1 MSDRPMNKFAWM
13 EAIRGADLT
22 HAEYRVLLNLS
33 TFARGDLTNAR
44 PSLKTLC
51 AAARVTDKTAKKSI
65 RTLIEKGW
73 IVRTHEGGRGTGR
86 TNVFTLAVPKLL
98 GGTEYPPES
107 GSLKGTDYP
116 PEPASR
122 EVIGAALGGHSVPPR
137 GVIDAE
143 SGGYSLPPNQKEPS
157 GTNNREG
164 HPLSYVSN
172 TGASAHER
180 ENESA
185 ATPTSVS
192 LFDGLFERRSP
203 NRVEQQDYV
212 DAEVIGDDIRPYE
225 PAPEPPPLE
234 WISLNLAGLSADEA
248 ITAESMLN
256 DGKSRYAVQQH
267 IRLARKPGIRPR
279 KHLHPSKDTSQPL
292 NGAEIPTA

>member
-98 GGTEYPPES
+98 GGTECPPES

-116 PEPASR
+116 PESASR

-164 HPLSYVSN
+164 HPLSCVSN

-180 ENESA
+180 ETEKA
-185 ATPTSVS
+185 AQTKEPPSHANS
-192 LFDGLFERRSP
+192 LDRYG
-203 NRVEQQDYV
+203 NEQQ
-212 DAEVIGDDIRPYE
+212 
-225 PAPEPPPLE
+225 PEPEQTPMDHLRRT
-234 WISLNLAGLSADEA
+234 LGALSEDES
-248 ITAESMLN
+248 T
-256 DGKSRYAVQQH
+256 YAVDMIEWGH
-267 IRLARKPGIRPR
+267 SWYAIRAELVKYRDKQRLGRRKT
-279 KHLHPSKDTSQPL
+279 LHPPKDTSAPL
-292 NGAEIPTA
+292 NGAEIPTATAEKSTA